1 MAILN
6 VSVSGDAARD
16 FSVTAV
22 NDSVFDVCSSGSSD
36 IPSGTHQVKP
46 DVATLPEYWL
56 PLILNCFKFFFLAK
70 KKRFYFVCLFIVS
83 AVRDET

>member
-1 MAILN
+1 MCNSETVDSATYNSSLCFQRITCTMTILN

-16 FSVTAV
+16 FRVTSV

-46 DVATLPEYWL
+46 DVATLPEY
-56 PLILNCFKFFFLAK
+56 
-70 KKRFYFVCLFIVS
+70 
-83 AVRDET
+83 